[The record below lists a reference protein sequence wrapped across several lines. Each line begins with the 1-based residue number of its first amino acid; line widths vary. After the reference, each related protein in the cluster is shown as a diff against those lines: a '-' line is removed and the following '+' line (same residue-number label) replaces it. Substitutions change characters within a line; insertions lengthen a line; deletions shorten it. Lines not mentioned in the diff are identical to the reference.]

1 MTELRASNFI
11 SATFSGYTGS
21 QGPIGYTG
29 SLGSQGVIG
38 YTGSLGPQ
46 GPIGYTGSL
55 GSQGPIGYTGSSAN
69 ADQVD
74 GYDVVVISALPGS
87 PATNTIYF
95 ITG

>member
-11 SATFSGYTGS
+11 SATFSGYT
-21 QGPIGYTG
+21 
-29 SLGSQGVIG
+29 
-38 YTGSLGPQ
+38 
-46 GPIGYTGSL
+46 